1 MRKFILSF
9 ILMVF
14 LPVMVQAQTIQQGE
28 NRMVKMTT
36 SLGQIVIE
44 LYPDAAP
51 VTVKNFLDYVESGF
65 FAGTIFHRVIPGFVI
80 QGGGLNENMQ
90 QKQNN
95 PPIMNEADNGMKNE
109 IGTLS
114 MARTNDPNSATSQFF
129 INLTDNAFL
138 DFKNKTTQGWG
149 YAVFAKVVSG
159 MEVVNEIAAVK
170 TGNIGGHSD
179 VPIEPIVILDV
190 ERIDE

>member
-1 MRKFILSF
+1 
-9 ILMVF
+9 MVF